1 MAIRIRKLAKEIGCT
16 PEDVIALLQRHQQRG
31 YDDADKQ
38 IPAAVEALVR
48 RHAKELASA
57 AARGLSVP
65 ARAAPKAAPR
75 GPELTAGFE
84 EAMLGADYVARRQAN
99 DAADAE
105 ALRAAM
111 SGVRPIG
118 RPAAPGGGAR
128 AAAPVAGASTVAA
141 PVASTRASA
150 VPFPA
155 AAAAAAAATAI
166 RARAPLSGARAELA
180 LAERL
185 QAAEAALADARAEA
199 SVLRG
204 TVETLRSERE
214 AALHSAARAVQ
225 AYEEADAHRRS
236 LSREL
241 SERDA
246 ARAPTALRDVFER
259 RGLRGDDEIA
269 LALRAL
275 VDARRT
281 AELLDAV
288 YLSDPRALEE
298 VLWSRILLVAD
309 GEEVPAGLVPVRV
322 PSERSEAPESSPNRA
337 ALSRFSTACLVHGA
351 RKIVIVGGSPAYH
364 RVLREG
370 VDRRIDLRL
379 VDGTRRGSI
388 PQAQAPDFVFVWAP
402 TLLDHRVSEQFPGAI
417 HLPVRG
423 LSRMLAEAT
432 AYIERA

>member
-31 YDDADKQ
+31 YDDPEKQ

-65 ARAAPKAAPR
+65 ARPTPKAAPR
-75 GPELTAGFE
+75 GPELKDGFE
-84 EAMLGADYVARRQAN
+84 DAMLGADYVARRHA
-99 DAADAE
+99 DAEADAE

-118 RPAAPGGGAR
+118 RPPAPGGGSR
-128 AAAPVAGASTVAA
+128 AVAAPAAGASTV
-141 PVASTRASA
+141 VASGASKRPSPPPVGA
-150 VPFPA
+150 AANRSPA
-155 AAAAAAAATAI
+155 AA
-166 RARAPLSGARAELA
+166 SGARAELV

-199 SVLRG
+199 SALRG
-204 TVETLRSERE
+204 SVDTLRSERD
-214 AALHSAARAVQ
+214 AALQAAARAED
-225 AYEEADAHRRS
+225 ALAEADAHRRS

-246 ARAPTALRDVFER
+246 VRAPTALREVFER

-281 AELLDAV
+281 AEVLDAV
-288 YLSDPRALEE
+288 YLSDPRALED
-298 VLWSRILLVAD
+298 VLWSRLLLVAD

-337 ALSRFSTACLVHGA
+337 ALTRFSTACLVHGA

-370 VDRRIDLRL
+370 VDKRIDLRL

-432 AYIERA
+432 AHIERA